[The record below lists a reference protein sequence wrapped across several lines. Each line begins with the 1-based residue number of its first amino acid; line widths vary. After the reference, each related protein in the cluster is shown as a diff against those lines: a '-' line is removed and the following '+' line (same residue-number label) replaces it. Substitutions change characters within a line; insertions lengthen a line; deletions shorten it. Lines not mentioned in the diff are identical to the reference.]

1 MDIVGALL
9 IEGSAGFTLVAC
21 LAVCCGAHAVDC
33 FSKDTGT
40 SCFSHASWTA
50 KKIGMRQFSGG
61 NGVLQGSGQCTLATT
76 DSKVEDDISVQI
88 RYSFPYSGYSLL
100 FVQMYTKKRNL
111 SVIPLIFVT

>member
-9 IEGSAGFTLVAC
+9 IEGSTGFTLVAC

-61 NGVLQGSGQCTLATT
+61 NGILQGSGQCTLAYYGLKGRGTIFPCRY
-76 DSKVEDDISVQI
+76 DIVFHIWDILCFLCKCTQKKEI
-88 RYSFPYSGYSLL
+88 FRLFLLSL
-100 FVQMYTKKRNL
+100 
-111 SVIPLIFVT
+111 

>member
-61 NGVLQGSGQCTLATT
+61 NGVLQGSGQCTLAYHRLKGRGTIFPCRY
-76 DSKVEDDISVQI
+76 DIVFHI
-88 RYSFPYSGYSLL
+88 RDILCFLCKCTQKKEIFRLFLLSL
-100 FVQMYTKKRNL
+100 
-111 SVIPLIFVT
+111 